1 MELEEVRILA
11 TCTLG
16 LGFSYAGFQ
25 RGLEMAP
32 HAIACDAGSS
42 DFGPYFL
49 GANVLQKAPL
59 TIKRDL
65 ALLIE
70 GARRLDIPF
79 MTGSVGGAGG
89 NFHVTGTA
97 GITREVAAEKGLKFR
112 MATIHAEVSKAWL
125 VEKVRTGAVR
135 QVGGI
140 GELTEE
146 RIGRME
152 RCVAM
157 MGEHPFLRALD
168 QGAQVILA
176 GRSTD
181 PAIFV
186 APALRAGVPAGV
198 AWHAAKSID
207 KGYLA
212 TDRPSDGSPVLA
224 RIHDDHFILEPTRAG
239 SRCTVASVAAL
250 TLHENPNPYRVAQ
263 PTGVIDTEQ
272 AVYEQ
277 IDPERVKVTGSRY
290 LAAEGPTLKVE
301 GVELVGYRAVL
312 MTGIRDPRVLERI
325 DEYLQTYRSL
335 LQRAARSMSLTE
347 DDYTIQFRVYGRDAI
362 LGKLET
368 AQGVTGHEIGLLVEV
383 VGRTTEICDAMGSR
397 LGPTGTRLDINNNLG
412 GGGVFAYPFSPS
424 LVKMGPVYT
433 WSAWHI
439 VDTSEAEMEQIF
451 AVEIEDVDGSVAA

>member
-1 MELEEVRILA
+1 MEDVRILA

-16 LGFSYAGFQ
+16 LGFSYDGFQ
-25 RGLEMAP
+25 KGLDLAP

-42 DFGPYFL
+42 DFGPYYL
-49 GANVLQKAPL
+49 GANVLQKAAL

-65 ALLIE
+65 GLLLE

-89 NFHVTGTA
+89 DFHVDGTA
-97 GITREVAAEKGLKFR
+97 QYVREVAADKKLGFR
-112 MATIHAEVSKAWL
+112 MAVVKAEVPPAWL
-125 VEKVRTGAVR
+125 KAKVRAGAVR
-135 QVGGI
+135 PVGGI
-140 GELTEE
+140 GELTEA
-146 RIGRME
+146 RIDAMT

-157 MGEHPFLRALD
+157 MGEDPFLRALD
-168 QGAQVILA
+168 AGAQVILA

-186 APALRAGVPAGV
+186 GPALRAGIPADV

-212 TDRPSDGSPVLA
+212 TDRPSDGSPVIA
-224 RIHDDHFILEPTRAG
+224 HIRENEFVLEPTRPG

-277 IDPERVKVTGSRY
+277 IDESRVRVTGSRY
-290 LAAEGPTLKVE
+290 IPAPRPTLKIE
-301 GVELVGYRAVL
+301 GVELLGYRAVL
-312 MTGIRDPRVLERI
+312 MAGVRDPRVLERF
-325 DEYLQTYRSL
+325 DVYLAAYRSL
-335 LQRAARSMSLTE
+335 LARAARSMSLSE
-347 DDYTIQFRVYGRDAI
+347 DDYQVQFRVYGKDAI
-362 LGKLET
+362 LGKLEPNP
-368 AQGVTGHEIGLLVEV
+368 GVTGHEVGLLVEV
-383 VGRTTEICDAMGSR
+383 IGRTPEICDAMGSR
-397 LGPTGTRLDINNNLG
+397 LGPTGSRLDINNNLG
-412 GGGVFAYPFSPS
+412 GGGLFAYPFSPS
-424 LVKMGPVYT
+424 LVKMGPVYA

-439 VDTSEAEMEQIF
+439 VDVDDDEMAGLFRIEME
-451 AVEIEDVDGSVAA
+451 DV

>member
-1 MELEEVRILA
+1 MDEVRILA

-16 LGFSYAGFQ
+16 LGFSYD
-25 RGLEMAP
+25 GLQKGLALGP

-49 GANVLQKAPL
+49 GANALQKAPM

-65 ALLIE
+65 ALLLE

-79 MTGSVGGAGG
+79 LTGSVGGAGG
-89 NFHVTGTA
+89 DFHVDGTA
-97 GITREVAAEKGLKFR
+97 QIAREVAAETGLAFK
-112 MATIHAEVSKAWL
+112 MAVVKAEVSKAWL
-125 VEKVRTGAVR
+125 LAKVRAGAVR
-135 QVGGI
+135 PVGGI
-140 GELTEE
+140 GELTEA
-146 RIGRME
+146 RIENMT
-152 RCVAM
+152 RCLAM
-157 MGEHPFLRALD
+157 MGEAPFLRALD
-168 QGAQVILA
+168 MGANVVLA

-186 APALRAGVPAGV
+186 GPMLRAGVPADV

-224 RIHDDHFILEPTRAG
+224 RIGETEFILEPTRAG

-263 PTGVIDTEQ
+263 PTGIIDTEQ

-277 IDPERVKVTGSRY
+277 LDEARVRVTGSRY
-290 LAAEGPTLKVE
+290 LAAETPTLKIE

-312 MTGIRDPRVLERI
+312 MAGIRDPRVLERF
-325 DEYLQTYRSL
+325 DDFLDKYRSL
-335 LQRAARSMSLTE
+335 LARAARSMSLSE
-347 DDYTIQFRVYGRDAI
+347 DDYRVQFRVYGKDAI
-362 LGKLET
+362 LGKLEPNP
-368 AQGVTGHEIGLLVEV
+368 GVTGHEVGLLVEV
-383 VGRTTEICDAMGSR
+383 IGRTPEICDAMGSR
-397 LGPTGTRLDINNNLG
+397 LGPTGSRLDINNNLG
-412 GGGVFAYPFSPS
+412 GGGLFAYPFSPS
-424 LVKMGPVYT
+424 LVKMGPVYA

-439 VDTSEAEMEQIF
+439 VDTTEAEMAQIF
-451 AVEIEDVDGSVAA
+451 PIEIEDVDGRAAQ

>member
-1 MELEEVRILA
+1 MEEVRILA

-89 NFHVTGTA
+89 NFHVDGTA
-97 GITREVAAEKGLKFR
+97 QFAREVAAEKGLKFR
-112 MATIHAEVSKAWL
+112 MATVRAEVSKDWL
-125 VEKVRTGAVR
+125 LDKVRNGAVR

-146 RIGRME
+146 RVNRME

-168 QGAQVILA
+168 RGAHVTLA

-186 APALRAGVPAGV
+186 APVLRAGIPPDV

-224 RIHDDHFILEPTRAG
+224 RINDDHFTLEATREG

-272 AVYEQ
+272 STYEQ
-277 IDPERVKVTGSRY
+277 VDPGRVKVTGSRY
-290 LAAEGPTLKVE
+290 LASKGPTLKIE

-312 MTGIRDPRVLERI
+312 MAGIRDPRVLERM
-325 DEYLQTYRSL
+325 DVYLDTYRSL
-335 LQRAARSMSLTE
+335 LQRAARSMSLSE
-347 DDYTIQFRVYGRDAI
+347 EDYTVQFRVYGRDAI
-362 LGKLET
+362 MGKLES
-368 AQGVTGHEIGLLVEV
+368 AQGVTGHEVGLLVEV
-383 VGRTTEICDAMGSR
+383 VGRTQAICDAMGSR
-397 LGPTGTRLDINNNLG
+397 LGPTGSRLDINGNLG

-424 LVKMGPVYT
+424 LVKMGPVYV

-451 AVEIEDVDGSVAA
+451 AIEIEDVDGSVAA

>member
-1 MELEEVRILA
+1 MDEVRILA

-16 LGFSYAGFQ
+16 LGFSYDGFR
-25 RGLEMAP
+25 RGLELEP

-49 GANVLQKAPL
+49 GANVLQKAAL

-65 ALLIE
+65 GLLLE
-70 GARRLDIPF
+70 GATRLGIPF
-79 MTGSVGGAGG
+79 LTGSVGGAGG
-89 NFHVTGTA
+89 DFHVAGTA
-97 GITREVAAEKGLKFR
+97 DIVRDVARDKQLGFK
-112 MATIHAEVSKAWL
+112 MATIKAEVPKAWRR
-125 VEKVRTGAVR
+125 EKLRAGALR
-135 QVGGI
+135 PVGGI

-146 RIGRME
+146 RIDKMV

-157 MGEHPFLRALD
+157 MGEEPFLRALD

-186 APALRAGVPAGV
+186 GPALRAGMPADV

-224 RIHDDHFILEPTRAG
+224 RIRPDRFILEPTRGG

-250 TLHENPNPYRVAQ
+250 TLHENPDPYSVTQ
-263 PTGVIDTEQ
+263 PTGVIDTKA

-277 IDPERVKVTGSRY
+277 LDESRVLVTGSKYRV
-290 LAAEGPTLKVE
+290 AAQPSLKIE
-301 GVELVGYRAVL
+301 GVELVGYRAIL
-312 MTGIRDPRVLERI
+312 ITGIRDPRILERM
-325 DEYLQTYRSL
+325 DDYLEKYRSL
-335 LQRAARSMSLTE
+335 LQRAARSMSLSE
-347 DDYTIQFRVYGRDAI
+347 DDYTLQFRVYGKDAV
-362 LGKLET
+362 LGAAEPNK
-368 AQGVTGHEIGLLVEV
+368 GVTGHEVGLIVEV
-383 VGRTTEICDAMGSR
+383 VGRTQEICEAMGSR

-424 LVKMGPVYT
+424 LIKMGPVYA

-439 VDTSEAEMEQIF
+439 ADASEADMRQLF
-451 AVEIEDVDGSVAA
+451 AIELEDVDGRAAA